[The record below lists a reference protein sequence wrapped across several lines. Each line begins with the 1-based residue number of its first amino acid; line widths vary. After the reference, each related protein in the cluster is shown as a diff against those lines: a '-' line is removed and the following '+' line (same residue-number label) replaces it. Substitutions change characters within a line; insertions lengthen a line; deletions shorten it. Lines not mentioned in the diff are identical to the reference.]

1 MDDDEWLAGPTGL
14 LIVVVPLVKDAVE
27 LDVGRLAT
35 GTLEAG
41 AVTVTMVVP
50 VGPIGVL
57 IVIVPL
63 L

>member
-1 MDDDEWLAGPTGL
+1 M

-50 VGPIGVL
+50 VGPIGAL